1 MKRIRSIYHAL
12 LIGILSAS
20 SFAIERT
27 ERIES
32 NQSSHYIGKLA
43 EICGVV
49 HQVKNIKKQTYINLD
64 GRYPNQKLA
73 ILIWNDDLNLIV
85 DKIGRLDKFI
95 GNRVCVKGVIDSYK
109 GTPQIN
115 LSDPSN
121 IQIQH

>member
-1 MKRIRSIYHAL
+1 MKLIHSIYHAL

-20 SFAIERT
+20 SFAIERA

-43 EICGVV
+43 EICGIV

-95 GNRVCVKGVIDSYK
+95 GNRVLCKRR
-109 GTPQIN
+109 N
-115 LSDPSN
+115 RFL
-121 IQIQH
+121 